1 MPSITLTPEETQ
13 TVLEMLE
20 VIGRQFHSY
29 RPEQQALLHHLV
41 KVVGLDSHTD
51 WVAWGL
57 TLPTS
62 DE

>member
-20 VIGRQFHSY
+20 VIGRQFRSY
-29 RPEQQALLHHLV
+29 RPEQQALLRRLV
-41 KVVGLDSHTD
+41 EIVALDLHAD
-51 WVAWGL
+51 WVAWAL